1 MTLIACL
8 AALALCLAACGAQ
21 TTAADPEPTVEPTP
35 EVLTLGSLTVTSEL
49 TAIDLEQTGASLE
62 DLMRLSGKIDGVS
75 EISLGVTRGTL
86 AQLQAV
92 RAAFPNAH
100 VSWEAALPGGRV
112 ADDVQELD
120 LSAATDD
127 EVPDIC
133 AALALLP
140 ELRTINLAGEG
151 DVTALSFES
160 LDAIAAAAP
169 EAELNCR
176 FELFGQTAD
185 WTTEELRYDHSLL
198 GDDCIDTFRAALPY
212 LRALHLLRLEECGIE
227 DHDAMAALRADFP
240 EKNVVWSV
248 NIGGYPCMTDTTR
261 VNAALILRD
270 DNTYLLQY
278 MPDVLYLD
286 IGHNAR
292 LTNIEFARYF
302 PKLQVVILTLT
313 NIADLSPLED
323 CKDLEFLECH
333 SCQISDLSPLADKDK
348 LEYLNIAN
356 LPNLTD
362 LSPLYGLKNLKIV
375 RICGSTWMHITKEQ
389 VEELKVQLPDT
400 FVSDYGGDPNSS
412 GSWRFNPNGG
422 LTERY
427 QLLREQMGYDLLNWK
442 LMLFNSPS
450 GGVA

>member
-1 MTLIACL
+1 MLIACL

-198 GDDCIDTFRAALPY
+198 GDDCIDAFRAALPY

-286 IGHNAR
+286 IGHNAK

-389 VEELKVQLPDT
+389 VEELKAQLPDT

>member
-1 MTLIACL
+1 MLIACL

-198 GDDCIDTFRAALPY
+198 GDECIDAFRAALPY

-286 IGHNAR
+286 IGHNAK

-389 VEELKVQLPDT
+389 VEELKAQLPDT

>member
-198 GDDCIDTFRAALPY
+198 GDECIDAFRAALPY

>member
-1 MTLIACL
+1 M
-8 AALALCLAACGAQ
+8 Q
-21 TTAADPEPTVEPTP
+21 PTQPHGP
-35 EVLTLGSLTVTSEL
+35 
-49 TAIDLEQTGASLE
+49 
-62 DLMRLSGKIDGVS
+62 
-75 EISLGVTRGTL
+75 
-86 AQLQAV
+86 
-92 RAAFPNAH
+92 
-100 VSWEAALPGGRV
+100 
-112 ADDVQELD
+112 
-120 LSAATDD
+120 
-127 EVPDIC
+127 
-133 AALALLP
+133 
-140 ELRTINLAGEG
+140 
-151 DVTALSFES
+151 
-160 LDAIAAAAP
+160 
-169 EAELNCR
+169 
-176 FELFGQTAD
+176 GQTAD

-198 GDDCIDTFRAALPY
+198 GDECIDAFRAALPY

-286 IGHNAR
+286 IGHNAK

-389 VEELKVQLPDT
+389 VEELKAQLPDT

>member
-198 GDDCIDTFRAALPY
+198 GDDCIDAFRAALPY

-286 IGHNAR
+286 IGHNAK

-389 VEELKVQLPDT
+389 VEELKAQLPDT

>member
-198 GDDCIDTFRAALPY
+198 GDDCIDAFRAALPY

-286 IGHNAR
+286 IGHNSK

-389 VEELKVQLPDT
+389 VEELKAQLPDT

>member
-1 MTLIACL
+1 MLIACL

-198 GDDCIDTFRAALPY
+198 GDDCIDAFRAALPY

>member
-1 MTLIACL
+1 MLIACL

-49 TAIDLEQTGASLE
+49 TAIELEQTGASLE

-198 GDDCIDTFRAALPY
+198 GDDCIDAFRAALPY

-286 IGHNAR
+286 IGHNAK

>member
-1 MTLIACL
+1 MLIACL

-198 GDDCIDTFRAALPY
+198 GDECIDAFRAALPY

>member
-8 AALALCLAACGAQ
+8 AAVALCLAACGAQ

-140 ELRTINLAGEG
+140 ELRTIHLAGEG

-198 GDDCIDTFRAALPY
+198 GDDCIDAFRAALPY
-212 LRALHLLRLEECGIE
+212 LRTLHLLRLEECGIE

-286 IGHNAR
+286 IGHNSK

>member
-1 MTLIACL
+1 MLIACL

-62 DLMRLSGKIDGVS
+62 DLMRLSGKIDVVS

-198 GDDCIDTFRAALPY
+198 GDDCIDAFRAALPY

-286 IGHNAR
+286 IGHNAK

>member
-86 AQLQAV
+86 VQLQAV

-198 GDDCIDTFRAALPY
+198 GDDCIDAFRAALPY

-286 IGHNAR
+286 IGHNAK

-389 VEELKVQLPDT
+389 VEELKAQLPDT

>member
-1 MTLIACL
+1 MLIACL

-151 DVTALSFES
+151 DVIALSFES

-198 GDDCIDTFRAALPY
+198 GDECIDAFRAALPY

-286 IGHNAR
+286 IGHNAK

-389 VEELKVQLPDT
+389 VEELKAQLPDT

>member
-1 MTLIACL
+1 MLIACL

-198 GDDCIDTFRAALPY
+198 GDECIDAFRAALPY

-286 IGHNAR
+286 IGHNAK

>member
-389 VEELKVQLPDT
+389 VEEPKVQLPDT

>member
-140 ELRTINLAGEG
+140 ELRTIHLAGEG

-198 GDDCIDTFRAALPY
+198 GDDCIDAFRAALPY

-286 IGHNAR
+286 IGHNAK

-389 VEELKVQLPDT
+389 VEELKAQLPDT

>member
-1 MTLIACL
+1 MLIACL

-198 GDDCIDTFRAALPY
+198 GDDCIDAFRAALPY

-227 DHDAMAALRADFP
+227 EHDAMAALRADFP

-286 IGHNAR
+286 IGHNAK

-389 VEELKVQLPDT
+389 VEELKAQLPDT

>member
-151 DVTALSFES
+151 DVTALRFES

-198 GDDCIDTFRAALPY
+198 GDDCIDAFRAALPY

-248 NIGGYPCMTDTTR
+248 NIGGYPFFCTF
-261 VNAALILRD
+261 IL
-270 DNTYLLQY
+270 
-278 MPDVLYLD
+278 
-286 IGHNAR
+286 
-292 LTNIEFARYF
+292 
-302 PKLQVVILTLT
+302 
-313 NIADLSPLED
+313 S
-323 CKDLEFLECH
+323 
-333 SCQISDLSPLADKDK
+333 
-348 LEYLNIAN
+348 
-356 LPNLTD
+356 
-362 LSPLYGLKNLKIV
+362 
-375 RICGSTWMHITKEQ
+375 
-389 VEELKVQLPDT
+389 
-400 FVSDYGGDPNSS
+400 
-412 GSWRFNPNGG
+412 
-422 LTERY
+422 
-427 QLLREQMGYDLLNWK
+427 
-442 LMLFNSPS
+442 
-450 GGVA
+450 

>member
-1 MTLIACL
+1 MLIACL

-198 GDDCIDTFRAALPY
+198 GDDCIDAFRAALPY

-286 IGHNAR
+286 IGHNAK

>member
-1 MTLIACL
+1 MLIACL

-151 DVTALSFES
+151 DVIALSFES

-198 GDDCIDTFRAALPY
+198 GDDCIDAFRAALPY

-286 IGHNAR
+286 IGHNAK

-389 VEELKVQLPDT
+389 VEELKAQLPDT